1 MGTGGARIDR
11 PLMPID
17 PLGHLPRLLEVHEVA
32 YQLKSS
38 QEFVRRLIRQGRL
51 PAIRLSSHWRVDAR
65 DLEAYIDLCRT
76 THKRP
81 EDDRLVPRRAE
92 RLA

>member
-1 MGTGGARIDR
+1 
-11 PLMPID
+11 MPSD
-17 PLGHLPRLLEVHEVA
+17 PLAPLPRLLEVHEVA

-65 DLEAYIDLCRT
+65 DLEAYIDACRT
-76 THKRP
+76 AHKRP
-81 EDDRLVPRRAE
+81 DDDRATPRSVT